1 MSKANTI
8 RKRVQQRLKKRD
20 WEGAIKEYRQLSE
33 LDQSNPNIYNE
44 LGDLYLKINKKFEAM
59 KSFENAAEAYSR
71 VGLFNNAVAVC
82 KKLLRLQS
90 SNNEIIAKLG
100 SIRKQQGFLKEAV
113 TFYSAYLDKLIV
125 DVSIKPEEIKKKVL
139 AVVKDLT
146 DSAEVLHKS
155 AEFLIKWELKED
167 AANVLLMLRDTLENA
182 GKTDL
187 AAAAVARIG
196 EIGIDIKD
204 IDKKAGPPS
213 NDDVVRNEDELWVK
227 DLPSEGARIDIESGA
242 RSAPPPESPRSS
254 PAPAAASQDAQD
266 FGAVNL
272 EKSSAGVSVDTA
284 ESDDSEPSAP
294 DRSPEAPTRE
304 FEVISGGHTL
314 EDGKVWIPNGE
325 VPDPLAAGDEDMDGK
340 VVHVSQIIDEFKSE
354 IRESVDEEDFRSHY
368 DLGMAYLEMDFL
380 TEAVREFQFAAKSNA
395 YMVKSLEMIGMCFL
409 NQNQPSLA
417 IKQLQNG
424 LEAIGSND
432 RETLGLRYNLALAY
446 EMAGDLDNARSCFE
460 DVYVIDVTFRE
471 VAGKIKKYSG

>member
-44 LGDLYLKINKKFEAM
+44 LGDLYLKIDQKSEAM

-100 SIRKQQGFLKEAV
+100 SIRKQQGLLKEAV

-146 DSAEVLHKS
+146 DSAEVLHKA

-284 ESDDSEPSAP
+284 ESDDSDPSAP
-294 DRSPEAPTRE
+294 DGSPEAPASE
-304 FEVISGGHTL
+304 FEIISGGHTL

-380 TEAVREFQFAAKSNA
+380 PEAVREFQFAAKSSA

-446 EMAGDLDNARSCFE
+446 EMAGDLDKARGCFE